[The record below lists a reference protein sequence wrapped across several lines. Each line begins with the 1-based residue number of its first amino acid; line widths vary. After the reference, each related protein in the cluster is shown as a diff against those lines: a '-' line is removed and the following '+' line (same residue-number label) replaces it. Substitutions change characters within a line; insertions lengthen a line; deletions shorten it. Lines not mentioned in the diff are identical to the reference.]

1 MDLRIFSSVP
11 STTYPHTVTIIVNDY
26 TFTKEP
32 IHNPLSKFE
41 TMPESRIEVKENS
54 QNSKVKTIFMA
65 QKVNRFEYGIEKK
78 IEQRTSK
85 KLSNL

>member
-1 MDLRIFSSVP
+1 
-11 STTYPHTVTIIVNDY
+11 
-26 TFTKEP
+26 
-32 IHNPLSKFE
+32 
-41 TMPESRIEVKENS
+41 MPESRIEVKENS